1 MNFNANLKN
10 NNAITANS
18 ANDSTNAANTAN
30 ATNTVNAVNAANV
43 NRAANGGELS
53 SGEKAGEIYEKSKSA
68 FEKAKLFG
76 GACTKL
82 ILSDAES
89 AVKSVLSG
97 ASGDVCVLTSDFGY
111 FAVARDLKTSLSSW
125 GISAFIF
132 SADDGEI
139 NPAAVSEFVKSVKN
153 PRFALVIGAEEFYLA
168 AAACLKPA
176 GILAAYIPTECEI
189 GAIFR
194 DRRSGQF
201 SAVGQSSAEYLEP
214 EYLILDEEL
223 ISRSL
228 NKHKAYSACCAVESA
243 RLAFFE
249 LAAYEELFSCDG
261 GVLGR
266 ELGFL
271 EDLGGEFNGE
281 GGNFGGKISGSTKAN
296 LSAELEK
303 PRELLNLALELT
315 NFYYE
320 SKNIIALALAGV
332 VFELSGRKSSVGNAA
347 GAFALLMQ
355 RGGRCAFGMRG
366 ELELYSAEA
375 LFLIYELLL
384 SDGFYASYSPSFTQ
398 ADVFFR
404 TERLKTDAACDY
416 GEISANIPGFLFE
429 RETVDKAVA
438 ALSSSSKVKAAL
450 GELKNGL
457 TLCRNN
463 LNAVYGGKKRSVRE
477 YSVKNRA
484 NALFL
489 APLCVNGFCVLKLA
503 YAAGMLEDAQV

>member
-10 NNAITANS
+10 NNAITANG
-18 ANDSTNAANTAN
+18 ANDSTNA
-30 ATNTVNAVNAANV
+30 TNPANAANA
-43 NRAANGGELS
+43 NRAVNGGGLR
-53 SGEKAGEIYEKSKSA
+53 SGEKTGEIYEKSKYA

-76 GACTKL
+76 GACTEL

-89 AVKSVLSG
+89 AVKSVLFG

-214 EYLILDEEL
+214 EYLILDDEL

-261 GVLGR
+261 GALGKA
-266 ELGFL
+266 LGFL
-271 EDLGGEFNGE
+271 EDLGGEFSE
-281 GGNFGGKISGSTKAN
+281 GGNLGGKRDDLKKAN
-296 LSAELEK
+296 LSAELEN
-303 PRELLNLALELT
+303 PRELLNLALELI

-320 SKNIIALALAGV
+320 SKNITALTLAGV
-332 VFELSGRKSSVGNAA
+332 VFELSGRKSVVGNAA

-384 SDGFYASYSPSFTQ
+384 SDEFYASYSPSFTQ

-404 TERLKTDAACDY
+404 TERLKTDASCNY
-416 GEISANIPGFLFE
+416 GEISENIPSFLFE
-429 RETVDKAVA
+429 RKTVDKAVA

>member
-10 NNAITANS
+10 NNAINANN
-18 ANDSTNAANTAN
+18 ADDSTNAATAAN
-30 ATNTVNAVNAANV
+30 ASGTI
-43 NRAANGGELS
+43 NGGEWI
-53 SGEKAGEIYEKSKSA
+53 SGENTGAIYEKSKYA

-82 ILSDAES
+82 ILNDAES
-89 AVKSVLSG
+89 AVKNVLFG
-97 ASGDVCVLTSDFGY
+97 VGGDVCVLTSDFGY
-111 FAVARDLKTSLSSW
+111 FAVARDLKNALSSW
-125 GISAFIF
+125 GVNAFIF

-139 NPAAVSEFVKSVKN
+139 NPAAVSEFVKSVKTL
-153 PRFALVIGAEEFYLA
+153 RFALVIGAEEFYLA

-201 SAVGQSSAEYLEP
+201 LAKGQSSAEDLDP

-243 RLAFFE
+243 ELAFFE
-249 LAAYEELFSCDG
+249 LAAYEELFRCDG
-261 GVLGR
+261 GVLSKA
-266 ELGFL
+266 LGFL
-271 EDLGGEFNGE
+271 GNLGGLGDELRGENYELRE
-281 GGNFGGKISGSTKAN
+281 GGEDKSGKKIGDSKNVN

-303 PRELLNLALELT
+303 TRELLNLSLELV

-320 SKNIIALALAGV
+320 SQNVIALTLAGAI
-332 VFELSGRKSSVGNAA
+332 FELSGRKSAVGNAA

-355 RGGRCAFGMRG
+355 RGGRCSFGMRG

-384 SDGFYASYSPSFTQ
+384 SDGFYANYSSFFAQ

-416 GEISANIPGFLFE
+416 GEISANIPNFLFE
-429 RETVDKAVA
+429 RETVDKVVA

-457 TLCRNN
+457 TLCRNK
-463 LNAVYGGKKRSVRE
+463 LNAVYGGKRRSVRE

-489 APLCVNGFCVLKLA
+489 APLYVKGFCVLKLA
-503 YAAGMLEDAQV
+503 YAAGMLEDVQV